1 MNEIVGLV
9 PAAGHAKRM
18 SPLPCSKELYP
29 IGFRAAPVGQSR
41 RPKAACQYLL
51 DQMRA
56 AGICKAYI
64 VLREGKWDIPT
75 YLSDGRM
82 VDMDIAYLMAHQ
94 SFGVPYTLDQAYP
107 FVQDVIVAFGFPD
120 ILFHGDRVFDSLLRH
135 QATSHA
141 DIVLGLFPVYE
152 NQKTDRV
159 DFDASGVV
167 REIIIP
173 PRETRLQFSWDV
185 TMWTP
190 VFTSFLHDYL
200 SQRKVSA
207 ATEPELSV
215 GHVIQAAIENGLR
228 VNAIPVSDEPF
239 LDIGTP
245 EGLTLALKRF
255 LLDDCSATQSRTESG
270 SFAQLRDEVQV

>member
-1 MNEIVGLV
+1 MW
-9 PAAGHAKRM
+9 
-18 SPLPCSKELYP
+18 PLPCSKELYP
-29 IGFRAAPVGQSR
+29 VGFTSLPGGETT

-94 SFGVPYTLDQAYP
+94 SLGVPYTLDHAYP
-107 FVQDVIVAFGFPD
+107 FVQDVVIAFGFPD

-159 DFDASGVV
+159 EFDASGVV

-173 PRETRLQFSWDV
+173 PRETRLQYSWDV
-185 TMWTP
+185 TVWTP
-190 VFTSFLHDYL
+190 VFTSFLHEYL
-200 SQRKVSA
+200 SQRRA
-207 ATEPELSV
+207 CARTEPELSV
-215 GHVIQAAIENGLR
+215 GHVIQAAVEKGLR
-228 VNAIPVSDEPF
+228 VNAVPVSNEPF

-245 EGLTLALKRF
+245 EGLTLALRRF
-255 LLDDCSATQSRTESG
+255 GFTESSSPNKNGDSIDEFRRSLGNPDG
-270 SFAQLRDEVQV
+270 SQ